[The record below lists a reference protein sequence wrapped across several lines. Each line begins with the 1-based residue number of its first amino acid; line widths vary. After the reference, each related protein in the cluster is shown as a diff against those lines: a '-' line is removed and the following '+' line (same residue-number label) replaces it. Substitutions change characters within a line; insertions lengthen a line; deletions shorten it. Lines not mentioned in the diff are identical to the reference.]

1 MIRVFVVDDHSI
13 VREGAKRI
21 IAHAGDMEVA
31 GECDNGREALR
42 QILQNN
48 YDVILLD
55 ISLPGIDG
63 LDVLRAVKAEKPVL
77 PVLGT

>member
-31 GECDNGREALR
+31 GECDNGRKHFADSSE
-42 QILQNN
+42 
-48 YDVILLD
+48 
-55 ISLPGIDG
+55 
-63 LDVLRAVKAEKPVL
+63 
-77 PVLGT
+77 